1 MSGTPIDWTH
11 GPIPCRACGKSLRP
25 RTIRPAE
32 AVGVWAGTV
41 RHESGGMCGAC
52 RQRIGPGKPPRPAP
66 QAVQATER
74 RTRHSASTRPQM
86 VGSPT
91 VGTPLTL
98 VWEALDADL
107 PLAHQEMEAMAEL
120 ADHLRAR
127 GLVLCA
133 RPSLRLTHGR
143 PATITM
149 SCRVRSMRDGEDRV
163 LSHPVRAAS

>member
-1 MSGTPIDWTH
+1 MSGIKIDWAG
-11 GPIPCRACGKSLRP
+11 GPVPCRLCGRKLRP
-25 RTIRPAE
+25 RAMAPAR
-32 AVGVWAGTV
+32 AVGVWADTV
-41 RHESGGMCGAC
+41 RHESGGLCGAC
-52 RQRIGPGKPPRPAP
+52 RQKTGPKPPPPPPLPAR
-66 QAVQATER
+66 ATER
-74 RTRHSASTRPQM
+74 GERSPASVRPAM

-91 VGTPLTL
+91 VGSPLTL
-98 VWEALDADL
+98 VWEALEADL

-149 SCRVRSMRDGEDRV
+149 ACRVRPMRDGEARV